1 MQNSKKKIPK
11 KISNKMQN
19 SERQRKSRKSEKPM
33 GKKRW
38 LELVLICRENQEVIE
53 MIRKNYEDILTVQQ
67 EKELDEIQYN
77 NPEKVKEYLE
87 KFMENYGI
95 KN

>member
-1 MQNSKKKIPK
+1 
-11 KISNKMQN
+11 MQN

-38 LELVLICRENQEVIE
+38 LELVQICRENQEVIE
-53 MIRKNYEDILTVQQ
+53 MIRKNYEDILIVQQ

>member
-1 MQNSKKKIPK
+1 
-11 KISNKMQN
+11 MQN

-33 GKKRW
+33 GKKGW
-38 LELVLICRENQEVIE
+38 LELVQICRENQEVIE